1 MNHLAWLLRHRGT
14 ALALWSGG
22 VLIAAALAF
31 HWFAVRPLEQ
41 RVEALQAER
50 KGPREGALGRLGDAL
65 AREDSPRAQL
75 ASFYRFFERED
86 RLTDRLAKVHA
97 IARTLGLE
105 IKRADYRMVSQPE
118 RKLDRYQM
126 IVPINGNYQAIRAF
140 ITAVLRELPTMSL
153 DQVQFQR
160 KEVGDAAVD
169 TQISFSFYLI
179 K

>member
-1 MNHLAWLLRHRGT
+1 
-14 ALALWSGG
+14 
-22 VLIAAALAF
+22 
-31 HWFAVRPLEQ
+31 
-41 RVEALQAER
+41 
-50 KGPREGALGRLGDAL
+50 
-65 AREDSPRAQL
+65 
-75 ASFYRFFERED
+75 
-86 RLTDRLAKVHA
+86 VHA

-105 IKRADYRMVSQPE
+105 ITRADYRMVSQPE